1 MVCMRRDIFWRTEG
15 KRRGADL
22 RMRTKVSGMAK
33 SGRRQWQMATSA
45 VRLSKLQG
53 AEVATLA
60 YCTGQI
66 IAISSD
72 YYKCDVRCQI
82 VVLHLQ
88 IVVTILAFCT
98 KQDIRSAKYS
108 ATCNTQNSPSCERNE
123 RNLVRKAQNKTEGSF
138 CKDLSP
144 SGSEFIQL
152 ACFHAPLP
160 SCKSP
165 LWHACQNIDSVP
177 V

>member
-1 MVCMRRDIFWRTEG
+1 MRQRYQYQKYQEDTVDHKTIPTGPCMQIDISWRTEG

-53 AEVATLA
+53 AEVATFA

-72 YYKCDVRCQI
+72 SYRWDV
-82 VVLHLQ
+82 
-88 IVVTILAFCT
+88 
-98 KQDIRSAKYS
+98 
-108 ATCNTQNSPSCERNE
+108 P
-123 RNLVRKAQNKTEGSF
+123 
-138 CKDLSP
+138 CKKFFF
-144 SGSEFIQL
+144 GR
-152 ACFHAPLP
+152 
-160 SCKSP
+160 
-165 LWHACQNIDSVP
+165 
-177 V
+177 